1 MAQESSLAAL
11 VEEVRA
17 AAASMEAGDTKTN
30 ARIDHLAKSLDGVL
44 VRLNRPGADHSA
56 SNDNDIRKDAHDLCI
71 LKRQLTVPKDDG
83 MSVYEPSPSEIDD
96 AQNYRRGLRGLWRH
110 GDPNRLDLNIR
121 KALTSFSLGT
131 NQFIMPPQLSA
142 QILSCIVDP
151 TDLAGLVNNVS
162 ISGPPIRFM
171 IDNARLNVAAWA
183 CESSCFANNPQP
195 DLAQGLGEMEIKA
208 ESLRFIVC
216 VTCDLLQDAAFDLES
231 WILRKVSDAF
241 RVSISNSIIAGDGL
255 GKPLGFLNPAAGVP
269 ILDTSPST
277 PPGQITWQ
285 DLVMLKWD
293 VPQQWHN
300 EGTYLMNQRT
310 WALLATMSDAIGRP
324 LFSPSPIQGQPGL
337 FLNGSP
343 VIIAT
348 QMPDCLTGNTPVLYG
363 NLRQLYTLVN
373 RSATTMTPDPYTAQF
388 CHLFKFE
395 CRVGG
400 AITCPNAARLLRV
413 R

>member
-1 MAQESSLAAL
+1 MATRRPT
-11 VEEVRA
+11 RA
-17 AAASMEAGDTKTN
+17 ST
-30 ARIDHLAKSLDGVL
+30 ISLDSVL
-44 VRLNRPGADHSA
+44 IRLNRPGAEPGA
-56 SNDNDIRKDAHDLCI
+56 ANDNDLIRKEAIGLCHVRRA
-71 LKRQLTVPKDDG
+71 LQVPKNDG
-83 MSVYEPSPSEIDD
+83 MTTYEPSHAEIED
-96 AQNYRRGLRGLWRH
+96 AQNYRRGLHSLWRH
-110 GDPNRLDLNIR
+110 GDPNRLEQNIR
-121 KALTSFSLGT
+121 KSLTSFSLGT
-131 NQFIMPPQLSA
+131 NQFIMPPTLASQV
-142 QILSCIVDP
+142 LSCIVDP
-151 TDLAGLVNNVS
+151 TDLAGLVNSVN
-162 ISGPPIRFM
+162 ISGPSIKFM

-183 CESSCFANNPQP
+183 CEATCFANNPMP
-195 DLAQGLGEMEIKA
+195 DLTQGLGEMEIKA

-216 VTCDLLQDAAFDLES
+216 VGGDLLQDAAFNLEN

-269 ILDTSPST
+269 ILDTSPNT
-277 PPGQITWQ
+277 PPGQVTWQ

-348 QMPDCLTGNTPVLYG
+348 QMPDCLAGNTPVLYG

-400 AITCPNAARLLRV
+400 
-413 R
+413 